1 MPTINPKALDHVNK
15 EITNVLCKGL
25 KADKTV
31 DLFMAIVTD
40 DTIGFNA
47 TEDDFSKSD
56 NMLMY
61 KAKADG
67 PNFFRTANFGLS
79 TEKMASFG
87 DAKIAL
93 KKLGPKFEYSP
104 YMLFHYLK
112 IYSTYINGKELFDGF
127 DPEERDDDETD
138 DDEPGDPLY
147 DNFAGFTVAEVIAFL
162 EKSELND
169 NTEVKDWI
177 RENSKF
183 AKDPAEVVGMS
194 ESGNFGVAIKALV
207 AILRKNKF
215 DPAKIIKESDEGDEP
230 QFKPEEY
237 NKNFNGFTAAEV
249 IAFLKKSKLDQLPAV
264 KTWIAAYS
272 KFAKD
277 PAEVVGKGESEEFDA
292 AFKALVTI
300 LAKNSLDP
308 ADIKKVAPGEGDEP
322 QFKPEEY
329 NKNFNGF
336 TAAEVIA
343 FLEKSELNDNT
354 EVKDWIR
361 DYSKFAKDQAAVVGK
376 GESEE
381 FDAAFKA
388 LVTILA
394 KNSLD
399 PADIKKVA
407 TEAKNGGGR
416 KTRSRKNRSRSRR
429 R

>member
-249 IAFLKKSKLDQLPAV
+249 IAFL
-264 KTWIAAYS
+264 
-272 KFAKD
+272 
-277 PAEVVGKGESEEFDA
+277 
-292 AFKALVTI
+292 
-300 LAKNSLDP
+300 
-308 ADIKKVAPGEGDEP
+308 
-322 QFKPEEY
+322 
-329 NKNFNGF
+329 
-336 TAAEVIA
+336 
-343 FLEKSELNDNT
+343 EKSELNDNT

>member
-138 DDEPGDPLY
+138 DDEPRDPLY

-162 EKSELND
+162 EKSELKGD
-169 NTEVKDWI
+169 AEVKTWI
-177 RENSKF
+177 RDNSKF
-183 AKDPAEVVGMS
+183 ANDPALVVKKS
-194 ESGNFGVAIKALV
+194 ESGDFGVAIKALV
-207 AILRKNKF
+207 AILAKNQFDPANIIKESGEEDGPEYTDEEYNKKFKDFTAAQVFAFLKKSKLDEKIEAVKTWITDYSTFANNETEVVGTSESGDFTAAYKALLAILRENKF
-215 DPAKIIKESDEGDEP
+215 DPAKIIKVSG
-230 QFKPEEY
+230 
-237 NKNFNGFTAAEV
+237 AET
-249 IAFLKKSKLDQLPAV
+249 L
-264 KTWIAAYS
+264 
-272 KFAKD
+272 
-277 PAEVVGKGESEEFDA
+277 
-292 AFKALVTI
+292 
-300 LAKNSLDP
+300 
-308 ADIKKVAPGEGDEP
+308 
-322 QFKPEEY
+322 
-329 NKNFNGF
+329 
-336 TAAEVIA
+336 
-343 FLEKSELNDNT
+343 
-354 EVKDWIR
+354 
-361 DYSKFAKDQAAVVGK
+361 
-376 GESEE
+376 
-381 FDAAFKA
+381 
-388 LVTILA
+388 
-394 KNSLD
+394 
-399 PADIKKVA
+399 
-407 TEAKNGGGR
+407 GGR
-416 KTRSRKNRSRSRR
+416 KKKTRSRKNRSRSRR